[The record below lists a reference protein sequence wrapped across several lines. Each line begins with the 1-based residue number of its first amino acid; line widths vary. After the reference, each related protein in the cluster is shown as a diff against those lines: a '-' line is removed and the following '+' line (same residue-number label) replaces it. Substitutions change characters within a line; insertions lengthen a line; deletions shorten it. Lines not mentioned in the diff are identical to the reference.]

1 MNNND
6 EEEEKMHITRLCAV
20 LGFATALATGVASAE
35 ITIGVSLGATGPGA
49 SLGIHYKNAFTLL
62 PKTLGGEPVKYI
74 ILDDASNPTN
84 AAKNARKLVTEDK
97 VDALMGSNG
106 VPSAVQMIQVAA
118 ETKTPMIAL
127 TPVPPLP
134 PERAAWT
141 FVVPQTTELMMGAI
155 AEQMKAHGVKTVA
168 YIGFSDTWGDMVL
181 NALESDAALAGFK
194 IVTNERYARADTSVT
209 GQVLKILSV
218 KPDAVVIG
226 GSGTGGA
233 LPHIALVERGY
244 KGPIYHN
251 HGTVNAEFIKVGGKD
266 VEGAIAVTGPLIVPE
281 ELPAGY
287 PTKAVSLDFTK
298 RYEAAFGAGTR
309 NAFAGYTYDGYLLL
323 NAAVPAALKKAKPGT
338 PAFRDALRAALENV
352 KNLVGSHG
360 VYNMSPSNHN
370 GLDERARVLVKVENG
385 AWRLL
390 K

>member
-1 MNNND
+1 MQ
-6 EEEEKMHITRLCAV
+6 ITRLSAI
-20 LGFATALATGVASAE
+20 LGLAAAITASAASAQ
-35 ITIGVSLGATGPGA
+35 ITIGVSLGSTGPGA
-49 SLGIHYKNAFTLL
+49 SLGINYKNAFTLL

-84 AAKNARKLVTEDK
+84 AAKNARKLIIEDK

-106 VPSAVQMIQVAA
+106 VPSAVQMVQVAA
-118 ETKTPMIAL
+118 EAKTPMIAL
-127 TPVPPLP
+127 TPVPPLA
-134 PERAAWT
+134 PEQFHWT
-141 FVVPQTTELMMGAI
+141 FVVPQPTELMMGAI
-155 AEQMKAHGVKTVA
+155 AAHMKAHGVKTVG

-181 NALESDAALAGFK
+181 NALKSDEALDGFK
-194 IVTNERYARADTSVT
+194 IVADERYARTDTSVT
-209 GQVLKILSV
+209 GQVLKILSL
-218 KPDAVVIG
+218 KPDAVVVG

-233 LPHIALVERGY
+233 LPQIALVEHGY

-266 VEGAIAVTGPLIVPE
+266 AEGAIAVTGPLIVAE
-281 ELPAGY
+281 ELPADY
-287 PTKAVSLDFTK
+287 PTRAVSLDFTK

-309 NAFAGYTYDGYLLL
+309 NAFSGYTYDGYLLL
-323 NAAVPAALKKAKPGT
+323 NAAVPAALKVAKPGT
-338 PAFRDALRAALENV
+338 AAFREALRASLENV

-360 VYNMSPSNHN
+360 VYNMSPTDHN
-370 GLDERARVLVKVENG
+370 GLDQRARVLVKVENG